1 MIDSISSVAVTVRNG
16 KKALE
21 WYTSKLGWKA
31 HSSEGHWI
39 TVGPEGSSFVIH
51 LCETDEL
58 EPGNTGIVLRTKNL
72 ESEYGR
78 LTRLGVKF
86 SKPITKAAWG
96 TFAVLVDPD
105 GNEYQLEP
113 SE

>member
-1 MIDSISSVAVTVRNG
+1 MINSIGSVAVTVKNG

-21 WYTSKLGWKA
+21 WYTSKLGWRA
-31 HSSEGHWI
+31 YSTEGHWI
-39 TVGPEGSSFVIH
+39 TVGPKGSDFVIH

-58 EPGNTGIVLRTKNL
+58 EPGNTSIVLRTKDID
-72 ESEYGR
+72 SEYNR
-78 LTRLGVKF
+78 LTKLGVRF
-86 SKPITKAAWG
+86 PKPVAKAAWG
-96 TFAVLVDPD
+96 TFAVMVDPD